1 MTDRRT
7 AAAAATAAAR
17 TVLTHARNTLL
28 SSVAA
33 VRGAGQAVTEREIP
47 AKVSTA
53 AHTWTAANWTKIRS
67 TAAAAPRT
75 WPAAS
80 RNKILAAAGLV
91 ACALITMV
99 VTAGDGGT
107 LAAAAA
113 GPAAAPGTGP
123 IKADPG
129 GTRPPAPAGP
139 ADSGT
144 TTGGAPDPSHGAAPT
159 SAWCVRAFGI
169 NCYSPRQL
177 QQAYDLPPL
186 YARGLDGQG
195 RTIVVVDAYG
205 SPTIRHDLQVFDA
218 GCGLP
223 GPPSLRIIQPVGR
236 VPRYDADDQDMVDAA
251 AETTTDV
258 EAAHSIAPGAS
269 ILLVETPADETLSGG
284 GFAQFMAAENYVV
297 RHGLGD
303 VISQSFGLPE
313 QNFGQATIRQL
324 RYAFQNAARHHVT
337 VLAAANDFGVTGPTR
352 AGGGFRTQPVV
363 DWPAS
368 DPLVTGVGG
377 TRLQL
382 TATGRRTAP
391 DSAWNE
397 DGDAVV
403 ARYAGALPWASSGGR
418 SAVFTRPGYQGAV
431 RGVTG
436 GRRGVPDV
444 ALSASFRGGFLSYGS
459 FTGRGVWKP
468 AAGTSV
474 ATPMLAGLVAIAD
487 QDAHTRLGL
496 INPALY
502 QLAQQHAPGI
512 VPVTRG
518 SNTVRVSQRGKTV
531 TVHGYPARAGYSLVT
546 GVGTVDAARFVP
558 ELAAAASQP

>member
-33 VRGAGQAVTEREIP
+33 VRGAGQAVTEHEIP

-113 GPAAAPGTGP
+113 GPAAAPGTSP

-144 TTGGAPDPSHGAAPT
+144 TTGGAPDPSHRAAPT

-258 EAAHSIAPGAS
+258 EAAHSMAPGAS

-337 VLAAANDFGVTGPTR
+337 VPAAANDFGVTGPTWPP
-352 AGGGFRTQPVV
+352 AGPH
-363 DWPAS
+363 PA
-368 DPLVTGVGG
+368 
-377 TRLQL
+377 
-382 TATGRRTAP
+382 GR
-391 DSAWNE
+391 
-397 DGDAVV
+397 
-403 ARYAGALPWASSGGR
+403 
-418 SAVFTRPGYQGAV
+418 
-431 RGVTG
+431 
-436 GRRGVPDV
+436 
-444 ALSASFRGGFLSYGS
+444 
-459 FTGRGVWKP
+459 
-468 AAGTSV
+468 
-474 ATPMLAGLVAIAD
+474 
-487 QDAHTRLGL
+487 
-496 INPALY
+496 
-502 QLAQQHAPGI
+502 
-512 VPVTRG
+512 
-518 SNTVRVSQRGKTV
+518 
-531 TVHGYPARAGYSLVT
+531 
-546 GVGTVDAARFVP
+546 
-558 ELAAAASQP
+558 